1 MISDDTELSNSKF
14 AVYPNP
20 NNGLLQVD
28 ILTTT
33 MEGQT
38 ISVFDIT
45 GRVLKSFTIP
55 ADSPIDHIQVD
66 LTGVATG
73 IYFFEWKTNTQNVTE
88 RIIIE

>member
-33 MEGQT
+33 MEDQT

-66 LTGVATG
+66 LTDVVTG
-73 IYFFEWKTNTQNVTE
+73 IYFIKWRTETENTIE
-88 RIIIE
+88 RIN